1 MMVHRMK
8 IVLLTGLMLV
18 GCFGASSRT
27 TMADTSRQKSLY
39 ERLGGR
45 DGIAAVIA
53 DFSKRIGSDDRVS
66 ARFMNTDVT
75 RLHLKVA
82 EQLCEVTG
90 GPCKYTGMDM
100 KTAHAG
106 MTLTDDEL
114 NVMLEDFKV
123 ALEHLQ
129 VPAREQRELLGIL
142 GSMRSDIVGK

>member
-1 MMVHRMK
+1 
-8 IVLLTGLMLV
+8 
-18 GCFGASSRT
+18 
-27 TMADTSRQKSLY
+27 
-39 ERLGGR
+39 
-45 DGIAAVIA
+45 
-53 DFSKRIGSDDRVS
+53 
-66 ARFMNTDVT
+66 MNTDVT
-75 RLHLKVA
+75 RLHLRLA

-100 KTAHAG
+100 KSAHAG

-114 NVMLEDFKV
+114 NVMLEDFKA